1 VGRGRGRFRE
11 GATEAERAYAQV
23 LRDIRDARGETQEAL
38 GNLLGW
44 SVSTVS
50 RFEAGGECP
59 DRATH
64 RRYCALAPTDELRK
78 RVARAYKSLSL
89 SQSPRRAAV
98 IRRSPEEWH
107 SRALEGP
114 GLYRLLGDKYREYPT
129 LKLFDDESRHLP
141 VWAEPALRNQWEDV
155 EAALGSLDLSR
166 PAPQVRQW
174 AYWEDCDPS
183 AEDEFE
189 RHLAEWDQQV
199 RDIRAGRRRHLD
211 TWNQLTYDLASME
224 RGSDGVKLH
233 CKLGTYFHS
242 LATSESL
249 HAEIMET
256 YSAWPD
262 YEPEEGWAKLEGRRW
277 LHERVADPAADGRHR
292 SAAIGVSTLTVVRVR
307 REDFDGYKMFLSPRS
322 MTVATQRG
330 RYHVIPSGMF
340 QPFIA
345 DESPEVLRSQFSIH
359 ATVVREFVEE
369 LYGVEELETGD
380 GRVDHT
386 AIYRRREAQ
395 VLAEMLKTGDAK
407 LLYTGVAVNLLALRP
422 EICTLLV
429 IDDPGWYEEESGQ
442 LRICDEYLR
451 QSERVD
457 LLPDQ
462 RWVQLIALDSDG
474 QPESAWQDVLRPATL
489 VAPGWA
495 GVVLG
500 LRVAR
505 EVIG

>member
-1 VGRGRGRFRE
+1 MGGRGG
-11 GATEAERAYAQV
+11 
-23 LRDIRDARGETQEAL
+23 
-38 GNLLGW
+38 
-44 SVSTVS
+44 
-50 RFEAGGECP
+50 
-59 DRATH
+59 
-64 RRYCALAPTDELRK
+64 CA
-78 RVARAYKSLSL
+78 
-89 SQSPRRAAV
+89 
-98 IRRSPEEWH
+98 RRSRSLAAGAP
-107 SRALEGP
+107 
-114 GLYRLLGDKYREYPT
+114 
-129 LKLFDDESRHLP
+129 P
-141 VWAEPALRNQWEDV
+141 VQQWAY
-155 EAALGSLDLSR
+155 
-166 PAPQVRQW
+166 W

-183 AEDEFE
+183 AEKEFE
-189 RHLAEWDQQV
+189 RHLTEWDRQV
-199 RDIRAGRRRHLD
+199 REIRAGRRQHLD
-211 TWNQLTYDLASME
+211 TWNQLTYDLASMD
-224 RGSDGVKLH
+224 RGPDGVKFH

-242 LATSESL
+242 LSTSESL
-249 HAEIMET
+249 DAEIMET

-262 YEPEEGWAKLEGRRW
+262 YGPEGGWAKLEGRRW
-277 LHERVADPAADGRHR
+277 LQERVADPVADGRHR

-307 REDFDGYKMFLSPRS
+307 RRDFDGYKMFLSPRS
-322 MTVATQRG
+322 MTVATQRR

-340 QPFIA
+340 QPFTFIA
-345 DESPEVLRSQFSIH
+345 DESPDVLRSQFSVY

-395 VLAEMLKTGDAK
+395 LLDDMLKTGEAK

-422 EICTLLV
+422 EICTLLI
-429 IDDPGWYEEESGQ
+429 IDDPGWYEEESSQ

-462 RWVQLIALDSDG
+462 RWVQLIALDKNG
-474 QPESAWQDVLRPATL
+474 QPESPWRDVLRPATL

-495 GVVLG
+495 GVDLG